1 MEEQSM
7 KLSKA
12 SKNQIGGDHYKDM
25 KISVSEYVYANKI
38 DWYAGN
44 AIKYLSRYNK
54 KNKELS
60 KQIEDLNKSIHYIQL
75 LIEKI
80 SK

>member
-7 KLSKA
+7 KYYKPSQK
-12 SKNQIGGDHYKDM
+12 QIGGNHYKDM
-25 KISVSEYVYANKI
+25 KISVSEYVYSNKI

-54 KNKELS
+54 KNKDLA
-60 KQIEDLNKSIHYIQL
+60 KQIEDLNKSVHYIQL

>member
-1 MEEQSM
+1 MEEQFM
-7 KLSKA
+7 KSFKA

-25 KISVSEYVYANKI
+25 KISVSEYVYANQI

-54 KNKELS
+54 KIKT
-60 KQIEDLNKSIHYIQL
+60 
-75 LIEKI
+75 
-80 SK
+80 

>member
-1 MEEQSM
+1 M
-7 KLSKA
+7 KFCKA
-12 SKNQIGGDHYKDM
+12 SQKQIGGDHYKDM
-25 KISVSEYVYANKI
+25 KISVSEYVYANQI

-54 KNKELS
+54 KNKDLN
-60 KQIEDLNKSIHYIQL
+60 KQIEDLNKSVHYIQL